1 MEPLQILWVARSELH
16 PGATVKSH
24 SHPYYHMFY
33 SAQGEYL
40 FTVEGLSY
48 ELRSGQCLLV
58 PPQTEHSYTHKSGN
72 PGEYLEIK
80 FALSQGALDK
90 QLIRMGTQVNDSL
103 LVGVLFQQI
112 LKEYSDLSNLADSSA
127 KAYLNALL
135 HALGEESRYQKQ
147 PQQFRHIDAAAYSDL
162 AQRII
167 RYLET
172 NYSRNISLDTL
183 AQEMGYNKSY
193 LCVAFKKDTHF
204 TILDCL
210 NMIRIRAAA
219 EWIAYGDQ
227 SLSRVAELCG
237 FASVSHFNRV
247 FLKYAGITPGQCRRA
262 YPANILFDFP
272 AETETVRAQSD
283 RFMYSVLAQKRI
295 TPDMIRKLDALE
307 QDSEND
313 P

>member
-1 MEPLQILWVARSELH
+1 MEPLQILWVARSDLH
-16 PGATVKSH
+16 PGSSVKSH

-33 SAQGEYL
+33 SAEGKYV
-40 FTVEGLSY
+40 FTVDGRTY
-48 ELRSGQCLLV
+48 ELQEGQCLLV
-58 PPQTEHSYTHKSGN
+58 PPETEHCYAHKSGN
-72 PGEYLEIK
+72 PGIYLEIK
-80 FALSQGALDK
+80 FALAQDALDK
-90 QLIRMGTQVNDSL
+90 RLLRAGVQVNDSPV
-103 LVGVLFQQI
+103 VGVLFRQI
-112 LKEYSDLSNLADSSA
+112 LKEYSDLGNLADHSA

-135 HALGEESRYQKQ
+135 HALGEKSRYQKQ

-162 AQRII
+162 SQKII
-167 RYLET
+167 HYLEE

-219 EWIAYGDQ
+219 EWIVYGDQ

-262 YPANILFDFP
+262 YPANVLLDFP
-272 AETETVRAQSD
+272 AQSDEARAKSD

-307 QDSEND
+307 RDSD
-313 P
+313 DDQ